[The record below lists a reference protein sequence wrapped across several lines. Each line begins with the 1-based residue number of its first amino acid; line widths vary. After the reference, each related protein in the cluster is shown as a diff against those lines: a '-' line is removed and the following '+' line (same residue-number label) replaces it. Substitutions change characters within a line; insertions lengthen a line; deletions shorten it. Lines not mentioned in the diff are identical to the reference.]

1 MAEAELTSSVED
13 GVAPKPKSLV
23 KKLKVAGI
31 LAAIVLAQCFVV
43 YVWLPAGEERTARAS
58 EKTEATMHEASR
70 HEATQ
75 EQTEVDLGAFSL
87 TVFNPNTNN
96 NLLIDFH
103 LFGTVAGAP
112 AAAESAE
119 KPEKAE
125 EGDVAKLESLLKK
138 NKHRFRDQ
146 VIVTIRN
153 SQIADLTDPGLG
165 LIKRQILAKTN
176 ALLGEPLVKEVVF
189 SDFVVVEQ

>member
-13 GVAPKPKSLV
+13 GVAPKPKSLL

-43 YVWLPAGEERTARAS
+43 YVWLPAGEERSAHAS
-58 EKTEATMHEASR
+58 VKTEATTHESAH

-103 LFGTVAGAP
+103 LFGTVTGAP
-112 AAAESAE
+112 LAAESAE
-119 KPEKAE
+119 KPEKVE
-125 EGDVAKLESLLKK
+125 EGDAAKLESLLKK
-138 NKHRFRDQ
+138 NRHRFRDQ

-176 ALLGEPLVKEVVF
+176 TLLGEPLVKEVVF